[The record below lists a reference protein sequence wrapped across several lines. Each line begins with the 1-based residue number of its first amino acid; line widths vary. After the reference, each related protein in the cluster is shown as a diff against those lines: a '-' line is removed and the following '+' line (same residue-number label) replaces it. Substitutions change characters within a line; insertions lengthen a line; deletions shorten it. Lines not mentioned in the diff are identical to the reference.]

1 MMLSL
6 SKNAVLGG
14 VLGDLTRRSR
24 SVEEGRSCR
33 QARPLGRFRA
43 TFACN
48 LAAPSTLDP
57 AETRGQT
64 TRPEFYTIILTGGD
78 AVCQRIS
85 GTGNANP
92 NLRRS
97 HPGQALLTSR
107 TGNAHIQDR
116 RCQTQIDCNA
126 CPRNAPSAM
135 PVPGIRWVT
144 LPVLAILEAEP
155 TRRNWERSVNY
166 WIRRGRVGP
175 PPKSLAAGDL
185 GFFSPRDPLH
195 WGYERMSCTVRS
207 AAGRRSGIG

>member
-1 MMLSL
+1 MLSL

-135 PVPGIRWVT
+135 PVPGMPRNARA
-144 LPVLAILEAEP
+144 LAQCLSREF
-155 TRRNWERSVNY
+155 
-166 WIRRGRVGP
+166 GG
-175 PPKSLAAGDL
+175 
-185 GFFSPRDPLH
+185 LH
-195 WGYERMSCTVRS
+195 CLSSQFWKQNRLD
-207 AAGRRSGIG
+207 GIGNGQ